1 MLPLRRFDSI
11 GGKVMDALLL
21 GIYILIWPAI
31 SLAVLV
37 LIVSV
42 TLKEF
47 RVAREKG
54 RDVV

>member
-1 MLPLRRFDSI
+1 
-11 GGKVMDALLL
+11 MDALLL
-21 GIYILIWPAI
+21 GIYILIWSAI

-37 LIVSV
+37 LVVSV